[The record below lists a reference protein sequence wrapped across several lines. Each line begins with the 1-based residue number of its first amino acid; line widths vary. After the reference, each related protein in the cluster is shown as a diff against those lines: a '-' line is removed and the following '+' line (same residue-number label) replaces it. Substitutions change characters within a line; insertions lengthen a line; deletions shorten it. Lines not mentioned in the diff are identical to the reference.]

1 MITIHRQDNTFVI
14 EKNGMPYQVIEGMEE
29 YQELKDEYETDKS
42 SFTEELLIVPT
53 LSELKENKKKEINQI
68 REGKRF
74 SEYVCYENDIYDVDE
89 LSQNNISS
97 LILMMNANKLP
108 STSTV
113 IYRSKTNVNRTL
125 TLEQLI
131 KLGNQIGMKVS
142 SIYAISWDL
151 KEQVDK
157 ATTKEEVEAITW

>member
-1 MITIHRQDNTFVI
+1 MKIHRQDNTFVI

-29 YQELKDEYETDKS
+29 YQELISEYETDKS

-74 SEYVCYENDIYDVDE
+74 SEYVSYGNDIYDVDE

-97 LILMMNANKLP
+97 LILMMTANKLP
-108 STSTV
+108 STATV
-113 IYRSKTNVNRTL
+113 TYRSKTNVNRTL

-131 KLGNQIGMKVS
+131 ELGSQIGMKVS

-157 ATTKEEVEAITW
+157 ATTKEEVENIEY